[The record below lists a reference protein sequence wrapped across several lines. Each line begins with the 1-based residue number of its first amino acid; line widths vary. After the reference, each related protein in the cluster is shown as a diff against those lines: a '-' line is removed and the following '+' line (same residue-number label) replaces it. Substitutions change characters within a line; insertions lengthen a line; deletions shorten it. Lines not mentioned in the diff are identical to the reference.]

1 MTDRLSICIP
11 VFNKSNFTKSCL
23 QDLCQL
29 DKDKNE
35 IIIIDNDSKDNTE
48 EVVRSF
54 MKDHYNIIYIRND
67 KNYGFAQA
75 CNRGYNASHYA
86 NVLFLNNDIRVKCNH
101 NNWTDLLINEL
112 EEDTLVGPTGGKVDP
127 KTFQFLYETN
137 DSKKDINYM
146 SGWCLAGNKR
156 TFNKL
161 IINNYIGPFSEEFGI
176 AYFEDTDMGF
186 RSKKLKF
193 KFKLVQIPVIHFG
206 KISSSQLN
214 TNKLYT
220 EARKIFINKWKVSK

>member
-1 MTDRLSICIP
+1 MSERLSIIIP

-29 DKDKNE
+29 DKNKHQ
-35 IIIIDNDSKDNTE
+35 IIIVDNDSKDNTE

-67 KNYGFAQA
+67 QNYGFAQA

-86 NVLFLNNDIRVKCNH
+86 NVLFLNNDIRVKSNH

-112 EEDTLVGPTGGKVDP
+112 EEDMLAGPTGGKVDP

-137 DSKKDINYM
+137 DLKKDINYM
-146 SGWCLAGNKR
+146 SGWCLAGKKR

-176 AYFEDTDMGF
+176 AYFEDTDIGF
-186 RSKKLKF
+186 RSKDLNI
-193 KFKLVQIPVIHFG
+193 KFKLIQIPVIHFG

-220 EARKIFINKWKVSK
+220 EARKIFINKWKK

>member
-1 MTDRLSICIP
+1 MNERLSIIIP

-29 DKDKNE
+29 DKDKHE

-67 KNYGFAQA
+67 QNYGFAQA

-86 NVLFLNNDIRVKCNH
+86 NVLFLNNDIRVKSDH

-112 EEDTLVGPTGGKVDP
+112 E
-127 KTFQFLYETN
+127 
-137 DSKKDINYM
+137 
-146 SGWCLAGNKR
+146 R
-156 TFNKL
+156 
-161 IINNYIGPFSEEFGI
+161 
-176 AYFEDTDMGF
+176 
-186 RSKKLKF
+186 
-193 KFKLVQIPVIHFG
+193 
-206 KISSSQLN
+206 IS
-214 TNKLYT
+214 
-220 EARKIFINKWKVSK
+220 